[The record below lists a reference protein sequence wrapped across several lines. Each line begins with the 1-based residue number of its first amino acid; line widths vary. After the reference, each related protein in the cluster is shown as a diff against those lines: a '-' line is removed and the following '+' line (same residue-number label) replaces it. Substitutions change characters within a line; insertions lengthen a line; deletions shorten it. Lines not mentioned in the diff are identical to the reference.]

1 MPLEMLGDAF
11 LSQQRL
17 LVVAPHPDDE
27 AIGYAGTIARV
38 KALSGQVYVMI
49 VSAGGITQHG
59 RGAGGQGREFVPGE
73 QRRAEFE
80 DMTRAAGPREH
91 TSRCCEGC
99 RGLDTQFGPG
109 RSPRAPGW
117 RPCVGPIRMIVTAGA
132 LGYQCRESGRPVD
145 RDRPGQSGRC
155 GPLPISRQ

>member
-17 LVVAPHPDDE
+17 FVVAPHPDDE
-27 AIGYAGTIARV
+27 AIGYAGTTARV

-91 TSRCCEGC
+91 RSRCCEGC

-109 RSPRAPGW
+109 RSPASTRVAPVVRGTDPDDCDSGCARLSVSRKREAR
-117 RPCVGPIRMIVTAGA
+117 RP
-132 LGYQCRESGRPVD
+132 
-145 RDRPGQSGRC
+145 
-155 GPLPISRQ
+155 

>member
-17 LVVAPHPDDE
+17 LVVSPHPDDE
-27 AIGYAGTIARV
+27 AIGCAGTIARV

-59 RGAGGQGREFVPGE
+59 RGAGDPGRGFVPGE

-117 RPCVGPIRMIVTAGA
+117 RPSCVGPIRMIVTAGA
-132 LGYQCRESGRPVD
+132 LGYQCRESGGPSTVTD
-145 RDRPGQSGRC
+145 QDNLDAAARC
-155 GPLPISRQ
+155 